1 MVPLNSHNPLNDGG
15 DMEQYNILLVDD
27 EENVLS
33 SLSRALKTNAYKIF
47 TATDAT
53 QALGVAQNHF
63 IDLIIC
69 DYKMPGMNG
78 IEFLEKVKGFNPD
91 VLNILLTAHADL
103 EMAVEA
109 INKAVLYKFILKP
122 WDNDSLRLTVLR
134 ALEQRSLVLKNR
146 QLNKE
151 IEQKDKILNDLEIL
165 YPDLTEKKKTLL
177 DKYKLEDENS

>member
-1 MVPLNSHNPLNDGG
+1 MVPLDSHNPLNDGG
-15 DMEQYNILLVDD
+15 AMEQYNILLVDD
-27 EENVLS
+27 EENVLN
-33 SLSRALKTNAYKIF
+33 SLARALKNNAYTIL
-47 TATDAT
+47 TAADGAE
-53 QALGVAQNHF
+53 ALKVAKSRF

-78 IEFLEKVKGFNPD
+78 IELLEKIKTFNPD

-103 EMAVEA
+103 DMAIEA

-177 DKYKLEDENS
+177 DKYKLEDETS